1 MNCLVLKAAG
11 TIASACAVLMLVTV
25 QGRAQSEESQCL
37 SLSEVQGGYPRYHI
51 VNGRHC
57 WYASTRGPQ
66 RAPAEAKEARPTET
80 NVNPYDDPIWQEPD
94 AGNVQPIAV
103 RARNCEEQALKL
115 DVKEKRAFMKQCMS
129 N

>member
-11 TIASACAVLMLVTV
+11 AVASVCVLLMLMSA
-25 QGRAQSEESQCL
+25 QGRAQGEESQCL
-37 SLSEVQGGYPRYHI
+37 SLAEVQGGYPRYHI

-66 RAPAEAKEARPTET
+66 RAPADTKAKPTDT
-80 NVNPYDDPIWQEPD
+80 DVNPYDDPIWQEPH
-94 AGNVQPIAV
+94 AANVQPIAV